1 MISGHHHHR
10 FGRQRWLGI
19 AVDAGDLACEIF
31 QATQASPGFGLVVE
45 QALSCRRCLMV
56 NVDDGGAG
64 TVQQSHG
71 RFP

>member
-1 MISGHHHHR
+1 
-10 FGRQRWLGI
+10 
-19 AVDAGDLACEIF
+19 
-31 QATQASPGFGLVVE
+31 
-45 QALSCRRCLMV
+45 LSCRRCLMV